1 MADATPTRRTRPRGQ
16 LARWAP
22 LLLAVTG
29 VAVGVGAATGRDAAA
44 APWDAEGLTAF
55 HGSVAAVDL
64 VQARPPFTH
73 ANHGTVDC
81 VTCHTGTDGHGSL
94 SVTTIQDCRGCHHT
108 EPLSRSCARCHA
120 AADAPDASFS
130 VVRAVE
136 FSVGA
141 RDPQREL
148 TFPHGEHSGI
158 DCARCHTQGSALA
171 VAANLDCSSC
181 HQDHHTPQSDCAS
194 CHVAA
199 PVSAHPPSEA
209 HVTCSGAACHQ
220 RVPFESVPRTR
231 AFCLG
236 CHQDL
241 REHEAPTACAECH
254 SLPAPRPQAG
264 GGG

>member
-1 MADATPTRRTRPRGQ
+1 MADATPSRTARRGGRLTR
-16 LARWAP
+16 LAP
-22 LLLAVTG
+22 VVLALAG
-29 VAVGVGAATGRDAAA
+29 VALVVGAATNGDAS
-44 APWDAEGLTAF
+44 APRPDVEAV
-55 HGSVAAVDL
+55 HGSVPRVDL
-64 VQARPPFTH
+64 DQARPPFTH
-73 ANHGTVDC
+73 ANHETVDC

-94 SVTTIQDCRGCHHT
+94 SVTTVQDCRSCHHT
-108 EPLSRSCARCHA
+108 EPQSTSCARCHA

-136 FSVGA
+136 FSVGT
-141 RDPQREL
+141 RDPEREL
-148 TFPHGEHSGI
+148 TFPHGEHAPI

-171 VAANLDCSSC
+171 VAADLDCASC
-181 HQDHHTPQSDCAS
+181 HQDHHTAESNCAS

-236 CHQDL
+236 CHQDQ
-241 REHEAPTACAECH
+241 REHEAPTACAACH
-254 SLPAPRPQAG
+254 TLPAPRPQAG